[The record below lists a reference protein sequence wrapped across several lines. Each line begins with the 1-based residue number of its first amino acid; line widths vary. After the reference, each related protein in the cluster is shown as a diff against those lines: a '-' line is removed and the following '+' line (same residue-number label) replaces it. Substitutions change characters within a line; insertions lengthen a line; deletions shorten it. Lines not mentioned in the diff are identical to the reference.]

1 MAMGTGSG
9 ARADKLYHGS
19 TDIEQTVTGGIQL
32 PYSGGGTGN
41 QIAIV
46 ALVLGIVAGVGGF
59 LLYDFVQCVGVI
71 GNLCIGPSRPYETPG
86 LVVMIFGGILFVV
99 GIIFLT
105 IPGGR
110 GIQAGMPSPQALS
123 PPPPSVPPPVA
134 PPIEPQVGAVEDNQ
148 KEGGPGKWTPRKT
161 VLVLLIAAA
170 IITGSIIG
178 GIFAFQALNQPHIL
192 VRNFD
197 ASLGSCGFFSPNQ
210 SVLVNS
216 FHLVN
221 TGPAAGYVDVAVTV
235 DGNVVRTYTFLVL
248 SGEDRSFDPSEDALH
263 SFSPSD
269 WTISLQGCS
278 SQVVSYVVGNVW
290 KASVMCPEAGVGA
303 DV

>member
-1 MAMGTGSG
+1 MPY
-9 ARADKLYHGS
+9 ARGVGP
-19 TDIEQTVTGGIQL
+19 I
-32 PYSGGGTGN
+32 
-41 QIAIV
+41 
-46 ALVLGIVAGVGGF
+46 VLGLLAGVGGF
-59 LLYDFVQCVGVI
+59 FVWIYEECTRVFVLTGAC
-71 GNLCIGPSRPYETPG
+71 LATARPFETAG
-86 LVVMIFGGILFVV
+86 LVLMIFGGILFVV

-110 GIQAGMPSPQALS
+110 GAQAGAPSAPPPAVPPTDPKGVSPQGV
-123 PPPPSVPPPVA
+123 PEKPRPS
-134 PPIEPQVGAVEDNQ
+134 
-148 KEGGPGKWTPRKT
+148 KWTPRKT

-170 IITGSIIG
+170 IITGSILG
-178 GIFAFQALNQPHIL
+178 GIFAFQAWNQPHVL

-210 SVLVNS
+210 SVFVNS

-221 TGPAAGYVDVAVTV
+221 TGPAAGYVDVAVAV

-248 SGEDRSFDPSEDALH
+248 SGEDRIFDPSEDAIH

-290 KASVMCPEAGVGA
+290 KA
-303 DV
+303 